1 MTGRQP
7 SAIGDGGGGGGLWR
21 ITNSR
26 LRRLGSDCSQPPIG
40 SWSWWLWPSGL
51 PHCSSPPSRV
61 RHRRPRG
68 SKGRGPCALCYAHP
82 GDRPGRVVGS
92 IRQLGIW
99 LRALSEPV
107 QWDDE
112 QRRRGTNF
120 DSPAFAQTP
129 SISPLSF
136 ALLQEPPFHAI
147 SLRLAHVCAVSTSA
161 FWRTPLPSVLTAAV
175 TAKAPVNFVPFASV
189 ARAAYLHSACAGT
202 ARGDGS

>member
-7 SAIGDGGGGGGLWR
+7 PAIGDGGGGGGGGGGGLWR

-26 LRRLGSDCSQPPIG
+26 SRRLGSDCSQPPIG

-82 GDRPGRVVGS
+82 GDRPGSVVGS

-112 QRRRGTNF
+112 QRRLGTNF
-120 DSPAFAQTP
+120 DSPAFAKRRP
-129 SISPLSF
+129 SLLFPLLCFKSHRSMQF
-136 ALLQEPPFHAI
+136 PCALPTCAPRQRQPLGVRFFPP
-147 SLRLAHVCAVSTSA
+147 SSQPR
-161 FWRTPLPSVLTAAV
+161 
-175 TAKAPVNFVPFASV
+175 
-189 ARAAYLHSACAGT
+189 
-202 ARGDGS
+202 